1 MIKKILTKSLINT
14 IIVLM
19 MIGCVVGAF
28 YLGLVTTHW
37 LTDNLLFGLFGGFVS
52 VLFVM
57 FTLFAFVEETAE
69 RKRLL

>member
-1 MIKKILTKSLINT
+1 MIKKVLTESLINT

-19 MIGCVVGAF
+19 MIGCVVGTF

-37 LTDNLLFGLFGGFVS
+37 LTDNLLFGLFGGLVS

-57 FTLFAFVEETAE
+57 FALFAFVEETAE